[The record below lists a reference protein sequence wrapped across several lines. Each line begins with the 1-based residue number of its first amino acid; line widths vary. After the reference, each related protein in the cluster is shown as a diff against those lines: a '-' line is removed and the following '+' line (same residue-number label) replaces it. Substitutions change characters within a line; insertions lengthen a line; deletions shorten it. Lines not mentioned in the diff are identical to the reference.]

1 MKKFF
6 IPALAALFIVGMT
19 SCKKDYTCTCTV
31 DGVSTSATIEDA
43 SKSDAQDACDELD
56 AINSLLGGSCTL
68 D

>member
-19 SCKKDYTCTCTV
+19 SCKKDWDCTCTV
-31 DGVSTSATIEDA
+31 GGVTTTTVIPDVN
-43 SKSDAQDACDELD
+43 KSDAEEACD
-56 AINSLLGGSCTL
+56 AINTLNALLGGSCSL

>member
-6 IPALAALFIVGMT
+6 VPALAVLFIVGMT

-31 DGVSTSATIEDA
+31 GGVESTSTFEDVKKSEAEDA
-43 SKSDAQDACDELD
+43 C
-56 AINSLLGGSCTL
+56 NSLDTAASIGGGSCSL

>member
-19 SCKKDYTCTCTV
+19 SCKKDWDCTCTV
-31 DGVSTSATIEDA
+31 GGVTTTSTIQDVN
-43 SKSDAQDACDELD
+43 KSDAEDACNALNT
-56 AINSLLGGSCTL
+56 AASIGGGSCSL